1 MWFCRDNDKKWK
13 KLDEY
18 VEVFLIRLEQNFDI
32 LCNFFLLSESMKK
45 HVFGLHSMLL
55 PLNYTQGY
63 ARLIKL
69 KLSKIL
75 FRRVDKIIWNLEVD
89 RKV

>member
-1 MWFCRDNDKKWK
+1 MK

-18 VEVFLIRLEQNFDI
+18 VEGFLIRLEQNFDI
-32 LCNFFLLSESMKK
+32 LCNFFFCVSESMKK

-75 FRRVDKIIWNLEVD
+75 YRRVDKNI
-89 RKV
+89 